1 MDILKVLNVYTDVAL
16 TSFAALRNHSVR
28 LRCSAGTCPA
38 YSAFRFKS
46 SCYQGRCQCNG
57 ENYQQKNCLR
67 TLLFENCHT
76 FWDNALKIL
85 KILKICQYM
94 IYIYMLQYI
103 GKFSIYHSLKDWV
116 INMSY
121 PLDRPSVCQFIFLST
136 FTSVTSLSGHVFIL
150 FFFINHKICFMYFWF
165 FPIFAFSF

>member
-1 MDILKVLNVYTDVAL
+1 MDILKVLNVDTDVAL
-16 TSFAALRNHSVR
+16 TSFAALPNHSVR

-94 IYIYMLQYI
+94 IYMLQYI

-121 PLDRPSVCQFIFLST
+121 PLDRPSVCQFIFYCTITYVHLCHHCKDM
-136 FTSVTSLSGHVFIL
+136 FL
-150 FFFINHKICFMYFWF
+150 FFFFL
-165 FPIFAFSF
+165 

>member
-16 TSFAALRNHSVR
+16 TSFAALPNHSVK

-76 FWDNALKIL
+76 F
-85 KILKICQYM
+85 
-94 IYIYMLQYI
+94 
-103 GKFSIYHSLKDWV
+103 
-116 INMSY
+116 
-121 PLDRPSVCQFIFLST
+121 
-136 FTSVTSLSGHVFIL
+136 
-150 FFFINHKICFMYFWF
+150 
-165 FPIFAFSF
+165 

>member
-76 FWDNALKIL
+76 FWDNAPKIL

-94 IYIYMLQYI
+94 IYMLQYI
-103 GKFSIYHSLKDWV
+103 GKFSIYHSLKGWV

-121 PLDRPSVCQFIFLST
+121 PLDRPSVCQFIFYCT
-136 FTSVTSLSGHVFIL
+136 ITSVTSLSPL
-150 FFFINHKICFMYFWF
+150 
-165 FPIFAFSF
+165 